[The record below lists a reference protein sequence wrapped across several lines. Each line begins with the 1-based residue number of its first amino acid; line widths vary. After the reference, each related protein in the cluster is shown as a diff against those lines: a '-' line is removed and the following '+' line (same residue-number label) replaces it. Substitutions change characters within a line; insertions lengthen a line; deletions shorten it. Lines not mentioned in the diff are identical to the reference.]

1 MRAPSPSTWF
11 QFIPN
16 LLADLPAQ
24 IGLKRLRPVGMMRDM
39 SGIIATAAAV
49 PLPSGTFGKVQ
60 KGRPA
65 TGGTGSRGPRV
76 GSGTG

>member
-1 MRAPSPSTWF
+1 MYKGGRNAVCCKGARKQDLQKRASPA
-11 QFIPN
+11 
-16 LLADLPAQ
+16 LL
-24 IGLKRLRPVGMMRDM
+24 
-39 SGIIATAAAV
+39 AAV